1 MTTAV
6 LNANFELYDNAGN
19 RLFSRLTSAFL
30 VGTLLFAAVV
40 KLTELPEL
48 TPAQK
53 TKIPP
58 SLTRVI
64 ERVKVEP
71 KPEKPK
77 PEIKQEQPKPEP
89 EKKPQPEIKTE
100 VKVKTPNKKALE
112 KAKEEASRAGLVALA
127 DDLAALRDDFDLAGL
142 VALADDL
149 AALRDDFDLTPTTQP
164 LKTKKPTP
172 KVTSV
177 EEVTAKAD
185 TSKQI
190 TVKDGAQASA
200 NVQALADKSL
210 IALGDEVV
218 AEQGGYQ
225 SDMSEGEVV
234 SEETL
239 EMRKVEAIRA
249 VLDKNQ
255 GAFYTLYRRA
265 LRKNPSLQ
273 GKVTVEIVVAGNGQV
288 KTCEILSSDLND
300 AELERK
306 LVNRI
311 RMINFGQELV
321 SETKLNYSFNF
332 LPF

>member
-1 MTTAV
+1 MTAAV

-19 RLFSRLTSAFL
+19 RLFSRLTSVFL

-77 PEIKQEQPKPEP
+77 PEIKQEQSKPELK
-89 EKKPQPEIKTE
+89 EKPQPEIKTE
-100 VKVKTPNKKALE
+100 VNVKTPNKKALE

-127 DDLAALRDDFDLAGL
+127 DDLAALRDDFDL
-142 VALADDL
+142 
-149 AALRDDFDLTPTTQP
+149 TPTTQP
-164 LKTKKPTP
+164 VKTKMPTP
-172 KVTSV
+172 KVTST

-185 TSKQI
+185 TSKQVI
-190 TVKDGAQASA
+190 VKDGTQASA

-234 SEETL
+234 SEEML

-288 KTCEILSSDLND
+288 KACEILSSDLND